1 MPGIERERLRAADH
15 DDVEPADRTLVTLVA
30 AESICR
36 EQQHRITD
44 RRAGDDERRAQRRLD
59 VVAEHQAH
67 QACGDRAEQHRPGEP
82 ALADLAALRDRQHP
96 IARHRRERGAEVDDD
111 GHQGA
116 EVDRHIELEPLV
128 GPVREI
134 GHENQVARARNRQEL
149 SDSLDDGKDDDV
161 QRIHETRP
169 GKRST
174 ARMLAANLGAA
185 TRRPPLFGSPG
196 RELSRSRRGQYAA
209 W

>member
-1 MPGIERERLRAADH
+1 MTSGERSVVSISSRNTKPDH
-15 DDVEPADRTLVTLVA
+15 
-30 AESICR
+30 
-36 EQQHRITD
+36 
-44 RRAGDDERRAQRRLD
+44 
-59 VVAEHQAH
+59 
-67 QACGDRAEQHRPGEP
+67 ACGDRAEQHRPGEP

-149 SDSLDDGKDDDV
+149 SDSLDDGEDDDV

-169 GKRST
+169 GNAVPRVC
-174 ARMLAANLGAA
+174 
-185 TRRPPLFGSPG
+185 
-196 RELSRSRRGQYAA
+196 
-209 W
+209 